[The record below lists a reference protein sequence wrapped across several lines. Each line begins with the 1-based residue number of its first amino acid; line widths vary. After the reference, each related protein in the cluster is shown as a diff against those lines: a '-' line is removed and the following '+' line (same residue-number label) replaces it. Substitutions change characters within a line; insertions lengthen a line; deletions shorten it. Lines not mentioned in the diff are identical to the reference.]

1 MKMVSKVP
9 KFRAIILVYDTRST
23 YSLKISDILPLY
35 SPAISLRMRIGPV
48 IIPVPVLE
56 IHSVTYLPRDLDS
69 QQFFSL
75 RETNLTSSSFADK
88 NTNRTIFSLRSSK
101 IVERRIGRH

>member
-56 IHSVTYLPRDLDS
+56 IHSVTYLPISVFARS
-69 QQFFSL
+69 QVCAKL
-75 RETNLTSSSFADK
+75 GSSQ
-88 NTNRTIFSLRSSK
+88 
-101 IVERRIGRH
+101 